1 MSLLNRL
8 SSNYRIDASK
18 SASNDE
24 EIKNLIEFSKIKIP
38 EDFLKVITEL
48 TEIEINV
55 DEKKYIRIW
64 GADGCIE
71 MNDAYNIQENIPN
84 SLAIADDEGGNALIY
99 TTGEKGFGLYLI
111 AFNDLDVDEL
121 QYVADS
127 LSDLLINNTGI
138 DVIKNCQNNTKCINV
153 KI

>member
-1 MSLLNRL
+1 MSILNNL

-18 SASNDE
+18 PSSNDE
-24 EIKNLIEFSKIKIP
+24 DIKNLIEFSKIEVP
-38 EDFLKVITEL
+38 EDFLEIIRER

-64 GADGCIE
+64 GAEGCIE
-71 MNDAYNIQENIPN
+71 MNEAYAIQESIPN

-99 TTGEKGFGLYLI
+99 TTGEKGFGLYVI

-121 QYVADS
+121 QYVANS
-127 LSDLLINNTGI
+127 LSDLLINNVGI
-138 DVIKNCQNNTKCINV
+138 NVIKKC
-153 KI
+153 

>member
-1 MSLLNRL
+1 MSLLDRL

-18 SASNDE
+18 SALNDE
-24 EIKNLIEFSKIKIP
+24 EVKKLIEFSKIKIP
-38 EDFLKVITEL
+38 KEFLEVIREL

-71 MNDAYNIQENIPN
+71 MNNAYNIQENIPD

-99 TTGEKGFGLYLI
+99 TTGEKGFGLYVI
-111 AFNDLDVDEL
+111 AFNDLDIDEL
-121 QYVADS
+121 QYVASS
-127 LSDLLINNTGI
+127 LSDLMINNVGI
-138 DVIKNCQNNTKCINV
+138 DVIKNC
-153 KI
+153 

>member
-24 EIKNLIEFSKIKIP
+24 EVKNLIGFSKIKIP
-38 EDFLKVITEL
+38 EDFLKVIREL

-99 TTGEKGFGLYLI
+99 TTGEKGFGLYVI

-121 QYVADS
+121 QYVASS
-127 LSDLLINNTGI
+127 LSDLMINNVGI
-138 DVIKNCQNNTKCINV
+138 DVIKNC
-153 KI
+153 

>member
-18 SASNDE
+18 SASNNE
-24 EIKNLIEFSKIKIP
+24 EVKKLIEFSKIKIP
-38 EDFLKVITEL
+38 EDFLEVIREL

-71 MNDAYNIQENIPN
+71 MNDAYNIQENIPD

-99 TTGEKGFGLYLI
+99 TTGEKGFGLYVI

-121 QYVADS
+121 QYVASS
-127 LSDLLINNTGI
+127 LSDLMINNVGI
-138 DVIKNCQNNTKCINV
+138 DVIKNC
-153 KI
+153 

>member
-1 MSLLNRL
+1 MSILKDL
-8 SSNYRIDASK
+8 SSKYRIDASK
-18 SASNDE
+18 SASSDE
-24 EIKNLIEFSKIKIP
+24 EIKKLIKFSDVQIP
-38 EDFLKVITEL
+38 EDFLEIIKEL

-55 DEKKYIRIW
+55 DRKKYIRIW

-71 MNDAYNIQENIPN
+71 MNDAYNIQESIPN

-99 TTGEKGFGLYLI
+99 TTGQNGFGLYVI

-121 QYVADS
+121 EYVADS

-138 DVIKNCQNNTKCINV
+138 DGIKNC
-153 KI
+153 